1 MKYILSVT
9 LLLFTMLGANYAQ
22 EEKSAAEFKNEGNAA
37 LKADD
42 YKTALASFEA
52 ALGVW
57 DEAEDMDA
65 AMVYNTATCAR
76 KLNNNEKALKYYA
89 QSKELAY
96 KEDVATFYMGMAYK
110 DMGKDEEMEKVLL
123 DGIEEFPNSKYIVY
137 MKKELGTHYV
147 KQANDFFMNGIA
159 ILNTRV
165 DGNREEWDAIK
176 EKAKV
181 EFDRAIELAD
191 KTLKYDAKNK
201 PASTIKTKIEEL
213 MKS

>member
-1 MKYILSVT
+1 
-9 LLLFTMLGANYAQ
+9 MLGAAYAQ
-22 EEKSAAEFKNEGNAA
+22 EEKSAAEFMNEGNDA
-37 LKADD
+37 LRAKD
-42 YKTALASFEA
+42 YKAALASFEA
-52 ALGVW
+52 AINAW
-57 DEAEDMDA
+57 DETEDMDA

-76 KLNNNEKALKYYA
+76 KIDNNEKALKYYA

-123 DGIEEFPNSKYIVY
+123 GGIEEFPNSKYIGY
-137 MKKELGTHYV
+137 MKKELGKHYV

-176 EKAKV
+176 EKAKA
-181 EFDRAIELAD
+181 EFDQANELAD
-191 KTLKYDAKNK
+191 KTLKYDEKSKA
-201 PASTIKTKIEEL
+201 ALTIKTKIEEL